1 MSEQN
6 PTYQDADLVLRIYD
20 MRREAKMRTS
30 RHAINFGF
38 WPKSYEDC
46 KAIGDPGHEQNEAW
60 RQVTSYWEMVYGMA
74 KHGIVHADYWVENNG
89 EGIFVF
95 AKIAPHLAEIR
106 KNGSPTAFQH
116 VEWVATQT
124 EAGKR
129 IFEFLSRRVK
139 ARLESQ

>member
-20 MRREAKMRTS
+20 MRREAKMRAS

-38 WPKSYEDC
+38 CPKSYEDC

-116 VEWVATQT
+116 VEWAATQT
-124 EAGKR
+124 ETGKQ
-129 IFEFLSRRVK
+129 IFAFLSRRVK